1 MNARPDNTS
10 DQLPKDEAD
19 LTSQV
24 NTVGSVGVVTPEIFH
39 FPEPLTLECNRTL
52 PSFDLIVET
61 YGTLNHDKSNAIL
74 ICHALSGSH
83 HAAGFHSA
91 DDKKAGWWDN
101 MIGPNKAIDTNQFY
115 VVCVNNIGSCFGST
129 GPTTINP
136 DRVSSDEHHLDKPHT
151 SDHNEAQVYGPDFP
165 LVTIKDWVK
174 TQAMLSDRLGID
186 IWHAIVGGS
195 MGGMQALQWSV
206 DYPDRLKRCV
216 VIASTPKLSAQ
227 NIAFNEVARQS
238 ILSDPD
244 FKDGRYLQA
253 GTYPRRGLI
262 LARMVGHITYLTD
275 DAMKAKFGRDLK
287 SGKFMYGYDVEFQV
301 ESYLRYQGERF
312 SENFDANTYLLMTKA
327 LDYFDPTRDYPA
339 ALATES
345 TEPLVPLEDS
355 IGASVE
361 ATKKATQNALE
372 ETVTAIDE
380 GENNR
385 QQELNALKAAFA
397 HTQCQYLVVSF
408 TTDWRFAPE
417 RSQEIVDALMATGK
431 PVNYINVDAP
441 HGHDSFLFDIPR
453 YMGAVKGFL
462 TAPFIT
468 GSLPK
473 NSRGNNHQKT
483 GARS

>member
-1 MNARPDNTS
+1 M
-10 DQLPKDEAD
+10 
-19 LTSQV
+19 
-24 NTVGSVGVVTPEIFH
+24 GSVGIVTPQIFH
-39 FPEPLTLECNRTL
+39 FAEPLTLECNRTL
-52 PSFDLIVET
+52 PSFDLIIET
-61 YGTLNHDKSNAIL
+61 YGTLNSDKSNAIL

-83 HAAGFHSA
+83 HAAGLHSA

-129 GPTTINP
+129 GPTTLNP
-136 DRVSSDEHHLDKPHT
+136 DSISADDESTGSEP
-151 SDHNEAQVYGPDFP
+151 SVYGPDFP

-206 DYPDRLKRCV
+206 DYPKRLKRCV

-327 LDYFDPTRDYPA
+327 LDYFDPTRDYPIRDYPSA
-339 ALATES
+339 IETVAIDS
-345 TEPLVPLEDS
+345 TEPAAQLENS
-355 IGASVE
+355 IAASVE
-361 ATKKATQNALE
+361 SSKNSTQVELEDAVATIE
-372 ETVTAIDE
+372 DIESD
-380 GENNR
+380 R
-385 QQELNALKAAFA
+385 QQELSALKAAFA

-453 YMGAVKGFL
+453 YMGAVRGFL
-462 TAPFIT
+462 TAPFISGKSTAT
-468 GSLPK
+468 GD
-473 NSRGNNHQKT
+473 
-483 GARS
+483 RS